1 MLMIPQTSDILVQ
14 HNLGTVGATT
24 VGTNV
29 TAGASTTTKGTPAE
43 LISSTNF
50 ETYFVEI
57 FATDYGA
64 STTAS
69 GGCMDILVGSATE
82 EILIPNL
89 LMGNCGGVAASLM
102 KRWMF
107 PLYIPAGTRIACQAA
122 GERNNL
128 TFNVGI
134 CLYGGN
140 GLPPFKT
147 GSKVTTYGVGTIPAA
162 VAVTPG
168 AGGAEG
174 SWTEITSSTSEDHF
188 ALYPSLHIPGDTAI
202 GARTYFLDIGLG
214 AATEEEIAQSY
225 IFTATAAEIIAGPTF
240 KVMPCFKDIPAG
252 SRLTARL
259 STDLTAIDTPQVA
272 IHAVS

>member
-1 MLMIPQTSDILVQ
+1 MLILPQMGEFLVQ
-14 HNLGTVGATT
+14 HNLGTVGATA

-29 TAGASTTTKGTPAE
+29 TTGASTTTKGTPAE
-43 LISSTNF
+43 LIASTDF
-50 ETYFVEI
+50 ETYFVEV

-64 STTAS
+64 SAVAS

-82 EILIPNL
+82 EILIPDL
-89 LMGNCGGVAASLM
+89 LFGNCGGVAANLM

-122 GERNNL
+122 GERNNQI
-128 TFNVGI
+128 FNVGI

-147 GSKVTTYGVGTIPAA
+147 GSKVTTYGIGTIPAA

-168 AGGAEG
+168 ASGAEG
-174 SWTEITSSTSEDHF
+174 SWTEITASTSEDHH
-188 ALYPSLHIPGDTAI
+188 ALYPSLHIPGDTAFVS
-202 GARTYFLDIGLG
+202 RVYFLDIGIG

-225 IFTATAAEIIAGPTF
+225 IYVATAAEIISGPTF
-240 KVMPCFKDIPAG
+240 KTLPCFKNIPAG

-259 STDLTAIDTPQVA
+259 STDSTALDTPQVA